1 MFINQGMK
9 IGVDSDTDHKPPVE
23 NPRLLD
29 PEEGLDGPGEA
40 VLVPKLGHQRAR
52 HLVVVMVMLM
62 MMVMVVVLV
71 VMMMVVLLD
80 NLCGLRSPTD
90 GDSGSLSTKT
100 VLGKARVV
108 PKI

>member
-1 MFINQGMK
+1 MK
-9 IGVDSDTDHKPPVE
+9 IGVDSDTDHEPPVE

-40 VLVPKLGHQRAR
+40 VLVPQLGHQRAR
-52 HLVVVMVMLM
+52 HLVM
-62 MMVMVVVLV
+62 MMVMMMMVVMVVV
-71 VMMMVVLLD
+71 VMMMVLLD

>member
-1 MFINQGMK
+1 MK
-9 IGVDSDTDHKPPVE
+9 IGGDTDHEPPVE

-40 VLVPKLGHQRAR
+40 VLVPQLGHQRAR
-52 HLVVVMVMLM
+52 HLV
-62 MMVMVVVLV
+62 MVMVLIVVV
-71 VMMMVVLLD
+71 MMVVLLD

-90 GDSGSLSTKT
+90 SDSGSLSTKT

>member
-1 MFINQGMK
+1 MK
-9 IGVDSDTDHKPPVE
+9 IVGDTDHEPPVE

-40 VLVPKLGHQRAR
+40 VLVPQLGHQRAR
-52 HLVVVMVMLM
+52 HLVM
-62 MMVMVVVLV
+62 VVLV
-71 VMMMVVLLD
+71 VVMMVLLD